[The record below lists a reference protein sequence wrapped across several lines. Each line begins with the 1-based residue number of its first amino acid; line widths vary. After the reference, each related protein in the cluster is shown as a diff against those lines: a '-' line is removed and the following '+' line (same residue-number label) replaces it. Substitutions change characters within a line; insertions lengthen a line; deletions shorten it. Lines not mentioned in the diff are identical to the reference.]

1 LPRRLKVKRAKLI
14 FSFVAVVFLGLSSL
28 AMADSIS
35 PTTFS
40 GSGPTGSSYTV
51 NKTVTISKDAT
62 TSLVDVFF
70 LADTTGSMYGTITAV
85 QSSAASILAGT
96 TGFGDVRWGVGEYKD
111 FGDSY
116 AYRLN
121 TGITATTASV
131 TAGIN
136 AWAASGGG
144 DYQEANLYALNS
156 LATDAATGWRAG
168 SAKILVWFGDAS
180 GHDPSGG
187 ITEAIAT
194 NALKTMGI
202 KAEAIDVGSMNDT
215 GQAQRI
221 ATATG
226 GAYFSGINSST
237 IVDTILAAI
246 TASITNYK
254 TVGIDTSE
262 VPAGVGV
269 SVTPGSYTGTFDR
282 SIDRTF
288 DFSVTFTDLEVGT
301 HTFNVYATVDGGR
314 VATET
319 DTITSTAV
327 GVPEPGL
334 LLLLGSGFVALIGL
348 RRKFRG

>member
-1 LPRRLKVKRAKLI
+1 MGSYIAAVKA
-14 FSFVAVVFLGLSSL
+14 
-28 AMADSIS
+28 
-35 PTTFS
+35 
-40 GSGPTGSSYTV
+40 
-51 NKTVTISKDAT
+51 
-62 TSLVDVFF
+62 
-70 LADTTGSMYGTITAV
+70 
-85 QSSAASILAGT
+85 SAASILAGT

-121 TGITATTASV
+121 TGITSTVASV

-136 AWAASGGG
+136 LWSASGGG
-144 DYQEANLYALNS
+144 DYPEANLYALNS
-156 LATDAATGWRAG
+156 LATDPATLWRTG

-187 ITEAIAT
+187 ITEAAAT
-194 NALKTMGI
+194 AALVAKGI
-202 KAEAIDVGSMNDT
+202 KAEALDVGTMNDT
-215 GQAQRI
+215 GQALRI

-237 IVDTILAAI
+237 IVDTIKAAI
-246 TASITNYK
+246 TDAFATYT

-269 SVTPGSYTGTFDR
+269 LVTPGSYTGTFDR

-288 DFSVTFTDLEVGT
+288 DFEVTFTDLEVGT
-301 HTFNVYATVDGGR
+301 HEFNIYATVDGGR
-314 VATET
+314 VATER
-319 DTITSTAV
+319 DSITSTAV

-348 RRKFRG
+348 RRKIKG